1 MTDIAGTDLVDE
13 ISTYQDRILKVMM
26 NGTIMDKI
34 YKDQREAGAYQF
46 KDYLNDLFHVVWK
59 PLNGLNDMQVRTRR
73 LLRAQL
79 CRPVEYTLEP
89 CSER

>member
-46 KDYLNDLFHVVWK
+46 KDYLNDLFHS
-59 PLNGLNDMQVRTRR
+59 R
-73 LLRAQL
+73 
-79 CRPVEYTLEP
+79 LEP
-89 CSER
+89 LMVLMICRYVHADCLSATM